1 MSGETRTLCTHPL
14 IADPWEH
21 KLKGRAKWINSLTG
35 LGTSQLL
42 PWQICL
48 VFGFFCPH
56 LSLWRFP
63 PFCSFSPVVQAQA
76 WEPGALWFSKIPQN
90 SIESLIYSGQ
100 NRPAWSSCVTL
111 GGTVLP
117 LSCAWLGGLCCC
129 QCSWLKMGCWDAA
142 AFLSLCS
149 TVGHLLK
156 PMFCGSGE
164 GQVRKARRHL
174 CCWFLGN
181 LIRGFCD
188 CSVTS
193 DLFSPHLLPVALYA
207 AANLPLSYWECVTL
221 SFGWANNTLRLWLQ
235 LPLWYC

>member
-1 MSGETRTLCTHPL
+1 MSGETSTLCTHPL

-76 WEPGALWFSKIPQN
+76 WEPGALWFSEIPQN
-90 SIESLIYSGQ
+90 IIESLIYSGQ
-100 NRPAWSSCVTL
+100 NRLAWSSCVTL
-111 GGTVLP
+111 RGTVLP

-129 QCSWLKMGCWDAA
+129 QCSWLKMGCCFFSFIKQYCWSPTKTNVLWKWRGAGKESKEA
-142 AFLSLCS
+142 SM
-149 TVGHLLK
+149 LLV
-156 PMFCGSGE
+156 SRE
-164 GQVRKARRHL
+164 
-174 CCWFLGN
+174 
-181 LIRGFCD
+181 
-188 CSVTS
+188 S
-193 DLFSPHLLPVALYA
+193 D
-207 AANLPLSYWECVTL
+207 
-221 SFGWANNTLRLWLQ
+221 
-235 LPLWYC
+235 